1 MNGNKKINNLKRL
14 VVIISIAI
22 LVVAVV
28 LVMSIYNNKFGPD
41 SGIKGGR
48 KTVTTQSTEEIIFEE
63 GDKTVKISANKN
75 IIIKADSLKD
85 NKEVKTDSNNNIAY
99 KTNEKN
105 SNYKKAT
112 IVGKDKDSNVVLAEK
127 ELGTEVSASTYEEE
141 TVIIETKYIE
151 TLEPAV
157 YTLTIFYKDENG
169 NDKQVTITFT
179 VEEEWPEQTEP
190 ITLPTTETPTS
201 GETRTVTVTKT
212 RVIRTI
218 PPTSGTVIVTQPP
231 KTYTVITS
239 GSSGYPN
246 SRSDIEWAIFNA
258 INAKR
263 TNKLKMAKELRD
275 FDEENAAKA
284 VSSFKASVGPGCNSY
299 DNSQCRC
306 DINPGKYDNVSYCAS
321 ESKKAENVANKLV
334 EANTGILDEDYEYIG
349 VGVVYDDEG
358 HWSYVVTVD

>member
-28 LVMSIYNNKFGPD
+28 LVMSIYNNKFGSD

-63 GDKTVKISANKN
+63 GDKTVKISDNKN

-179 VEEEWPEQTEP
+179 VEEDWPETTEP

-201 GETRTVTVTKT
+201 GETKTVTVTKT
-212 RVIRTI
+212 RVTRTI
-218 PPTSGTVIVTQPP
+218 PPTSGTITVTQPP
-231 KTYTVITS
+231 KNYTVITS
-239 GSSGYPN
+239 GASGYPN
-246 SRSDIEWAIFNA
+246 SESDVEWAIFNA

-275 FDEENAAKA
+275 FAEGNASKA
-284 VSSFKASVGPGCNSY
+284 VNSFKASIGTGCSSY
-299 DNSQCRC
+299 DNSKCRC
-306 DINPGKYDNVSYCAS
+306 DIDSGKYDNVSYCSNTYRNVDHAV
-321 ESKKAENVANKLV
+321 SKLLETNV
-334 EANTGILDEDYEYIG
+334 GILDEDYEYIG
-349 VGVVYDDEG
+349 VGVVYDNDD
-358 HWSYVVTVD
+358 HYSWVVTVD